1 MVSPCEVW
9 QLSVPRRLLKVF
21 AKSEKS
27 KCTRRHRRQ
36 VCFWIPTR
44 LKFHLS
50 PRARLPTAIMR
61 HLCGVGARVSEVPMR
76 NGPQR
81 VTRHQI
87 QATVGSTGGSKIKKA
102 G

>member
-1 MVSPCEVW
+1 MVSPWGVW

-21 AKSEKS
+21 AKSEES

-50 PRARLPTAIMR
+50 PRARPPTAIMR
-61 HLCGVGARVSEVPMR
+61 HLGGVGARVTEVPVR
-76 NGPQR
+76 KGNRG
-81 VTRHQI
+81 
-87 QATVGSTGGSKIKKA
+87 
-102 G
+102 